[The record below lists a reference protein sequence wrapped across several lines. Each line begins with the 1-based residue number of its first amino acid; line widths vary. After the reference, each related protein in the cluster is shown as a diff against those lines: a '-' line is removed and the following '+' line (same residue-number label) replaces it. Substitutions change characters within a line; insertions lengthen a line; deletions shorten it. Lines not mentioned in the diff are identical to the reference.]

1 MTTLIDRPDV
11 IALHCSGASGAQWRR
26 LAENLGPDYRF
37 HAPDFFGSGDAGP
50 WPGARAFTLAEEAAP
65 IIDLID
71 RGDRPVFLVG
81 HSYGGGVAL
90 HIAAARPDRIVGLA
104 LYEPSAFHLL
114 RTAGP
119 SAAAAFD
126 EIRAVSRGCDGHV
139 LVGDLNAAAA
149 GFVDYWN
156 GPGAWTGLKSGTR
169 AALMRWIG
177 KAPLEFRALI
187 DETTVPEAYRNITCP
202 TLILRGG
209 LAPAPT
215 RAVAARLAALLPN
228 NRCAVVKGAGH
239 MGPISHADAVS
250 ARIAAQIRRTGA
262 PVAAVPA
269 NNNDPVPP
277 TGVRLDPAV
286 AAGPWR
292 QPWTW

>member
-1 MTTLIDRPDV
+1 MSNLIDRPDV

-26 LAENLGPDYRF
+26 LAATLGSDYRV

-50 WPGARAFTLAEEAAP
+50 WQGERAFTLAEEAAP
-65 IIDLID
+65 IIDLLDGI
-71 RGDRPVFLVG
+71 DRPVFLVG

-90 HIAAARPDRIVGLA
+90 HVAAARPGRIVGLA

-119 SAAAAFD
+119 SASAAFD

-156 GPGAWTGLKSGTR
+156 GDGTWADLKPDTR
-169 AALMRWIG
+169 TALMRWIA

-187 DETTVPEAYRNITCP
+187 DEATAPESYRAIGCP
-202 TLILRGG
+202 TLILRGS

-215 RAVAARLAALLPN
+215 RAVAARLAALLPD
-228 NRCAVVKGAGH
+228 NRCAVVEGAGH
-239 MGPISHADAVS
+239 MGPFSHADIVS
-250 ARIAAQIRRTGA
+250 ARIAAQIRRAGA
-262 PVAAVPA
+262 RVTAVPA
-269 NNNDPVPP
+269 NNNDPIPSP
-277 TGVRLDPAV
+277 GVSVHPA
-286 AAGPWR
+286 ATAGTWRRPWA
-292 QPWTW
+292 W